1 MVTNEFDDS
10 LDGSITKPTVNQL
23 MLEESRQRKPTAQ
36 EVMIEKG
43 LLTEN
48 KIARILEKEGATTPS
63 LITKK
68 YDIPERTVGSA
79 LERANRS

>member
-48 KIARILEKEGATTPS
+48 KIA
-63 LITKK
+63 
-68 YDIPERTVGSA
+68 
-79 LERANRS
+79 